1 MSLMEIKVLEN
12 ARFAPY
18 GTVIPVDNENDN
30 SFDVKLREDS
40 SSGWRIAVLT
50 LTNRT
55 TKQLHC
61 HPDSMEVFELL
72 KGCALLLVA
81 PPVNADAFEAF
92 LLDKPVCVNKGVWHS
107 TIALSGKAVL
117 KITENAMVT
126 KKTHDIGEVKP
137 LLANI

>member
-1 MSLMEIKVLEN
+1 MEIKVLKN
-12 ARFAPY
+12 VWFSPY
-18 GTVIPVDNENDN
+18 GTVVPGDNENDN
-30 SFDVKLREDS
+30 SFDVKLTEDS
-40 SSGWRIAVLT
+40 STGWRIAVLT

-81 PPVNADAFEAF
+81 PPDNADAFEAF
-92 LLDKPVCVNKGVWHS
+92 FLDQPVCVNKGVWHS
-107 TIALSGKAVL
+107 TIALSGKAVI
-117 KITENAMVT
+117 KITENALVT

-137 LLANI
+137 VLARIS